1 MTQGT
6 PGEKGNNIMSVPTY
20 AQPQQEQSRRSRR
33 RFWII
38 VGTIS
43 AIALIGFTAY
53 IWVIASSAINSIKQ
67 NGSIPERYY
76 LNIMSGDYTTASSY
90 LDGNAT
96 IDGQPVDQQAF
107 IGLAKAADA
116 QNCTVHGI
124 TFNIESDATHVT
136 ATVSRGSRS
145 YDVHL
150 VLKQENGTWKIV
162 SADGI

>member
-1 MTQGT
+1 
-6 PGEKGNNIMSVPTY
+6 MSVPTY
-20 AQPQQEQSRRSRR
+20 AQPDQQQSRRSRR
-33 RFWII
+33 MLWII
-38 VGTIS
+38 VGSIS
-43 AIALIGFTAY
+43 AIALIGFIVYVAAL
-53 IWVIASSAINSIKQ
+53 ASSALNSIKQ

-76 LNIMSGDYTTASSY
+76 LNIMSGDYTTAYTY
-90 LDGNAT
+90 LDSNAT
-96 IDGQPVDQQAF
+96 INGLPVADQQAF
-107 IGLAKAADA
+107 INLAKAADA
-116 QNCTVHGI
+116 QYGSVHSI

>member
-1 MTQGT
+1 
-6 PGEKGNNIMSVPTY
+6 MSVPMSMK
-20 AQPQQEQSRRSRR
+20 PEQQLPRQSRRTL
-33 RFWII
+33 WII

-43 AIALIGFTAY
+43 AIALIGFTVFVA
-53 IWVIASSAINSIKQ
+53 VIASSALNSIKQ

-76 LNIMSGDYTTASSY
+76 LNIIRGDYTTASTY
-90 LDGNAT
+90 LDSNAT

-107 IGLAKAADA
+107 IRLAKAADA
-116 QNCTVHGI
+116 QYGTVRDI

-150 VLKQENGTWKIV
+150 VLQQENGSWKIV
-162 SADGI
+162 SAYGI

>member
-1 MTQGT
+1 
-6 PGEKGNNIMSVPTY
+6 MSVPTY

-33 RFWII
+33 RFWL
-38 VGTIS
+38 
-43 AIALIGFTAY
+43 LIGGISIVVFIVFAVYVGFAAY
-53 IWVIASSAINSIKQ
+53 SAINTVKQ
-67 NGSIPERYY
+67 TGSIPERYY

-90 LDGNAT
+90 LDSNAT

-107 IGLAKAADA
+107 IRLAKAADA
-116 QNCTVHGI
+116 QNGTVHGI

>member
-1 MTQGT
+1 
-6 PGEKGNNIMSVPTY
+6 MSIPTY
-20 AQPQQEQSRRSRR
+20 AEQQPSRRSRR
-33 RFWII
+33 MFAIL
-38 VGTIS
+38 VG
-43 AIALIGFTAY
+43 ALAVLALIGLIAY
-53 IWVIASSAINSIKQ
+53 VWVASSSALNSIKQ

-76 LNIMSGDYTTASSY
+76 LNIMSGDYTTASTY
-90 LDGNAT
+90 LGSHAT
-96 IDGQPVDQQAF
+96 IDGQPVADQQAF
-107 IGLAKAADA
+107 IRLSKAADA
-116 QNCTVHGI
+116 QYGSVHGM